1 MRLKPSDIERLTRKI
16 IHNLNDKKLFI
27 PKRDLPFLIQR
38 ITTILQK
45 NVEEEAAIDAE
56 TARTM
61 TQYETQI
68 AGTGEYHRMYQM
80 IKNKIAKEKKFVL

>member
-1 MRLKPSDIERLTRKI
+1 
-16 IHNLNDKKLFI
+16 
-27 PKRDLPFLIQR
+27 
-38 ITTILQK
+38 
-45 NVEEEAAIDAE
+45 
-56 TARTM
+56 M